1 MKWLM
6 IAFKDIKHT
15 FRSVFSLVMSLGAP
29 LLITGL
35 LFFAFGSMGDEPGGF
50 NITPAEVLVVNLDA
64 GSENLGG
71 FRAGEMLV
79 SFLSEE
85 DLHQIMVFKNVRRE
99 ADARRSVEAGEAD
112 LAVIVPENFTRAA
125 LMPGESA
132 SVVVYQ
138 DPALTV
144 MPGILESLLVHF
156 MDGFSGAKIAAN
168 LTAQQ
173 LDARGF
179 SADPELLRRISQEYA
194 GWLESSSHEREGQ
207 GGGPLVLEP
216 SGEQQGDREAVSG
229 MIGPTMAGM
238 TVFFLFFMAANS
250 SQTIIKEDE
259 DGTLARLF
267 TTPTPRAVILAGKY
281 LGVFLIL
288 IVQAVLLLVSS
299 RYLFGISWGNPG
311 SVILTAAGNIFLAA
325 GFGVLLMSLIRSTR
339 QTGPVLGGV
348 LTVTGMMGGLF
359 TTGIPDLPDF
369 LDRARLIVP
378 QGWAMQAWEISLSG
392 ADPAAA
398 AAGFL
403 KMAALG
409 AVMFAAGAVIFNR
422 RFA

>member
-6 IAFKDIKHT
+6 IATKDVKHA
-15 FRSVFSLVMSLGAP
+15 FSSVFSLVMSLGAP

-35 LFFAFGSMGDEPGGF
+35 LFFAFGSMDEGQGGVNF
-50 NITPAEVLVVNLDA
+50 TPVDVLVVNLDTGA
-64 GSENLGG
+64 EHLEG
-71 FRAGEMLV
+71 FRAGEMLD
-79 SFLSEE
+79 SFLMGE
-85 DLHQIMVFKNVRRE
+85 DLEEVMKFTAGVSEQ
-99 ADARRSVEAGEAD
+99 DARRGVESGEAD
-112 LAVIVPENFTRAA
+112 LAVIIPENFTSAA
-125 LMPGESA
+125 LTPGESA
-132 SVVVYQ
+132 SVVIYQ

-144 MPGILESLLVHF
+144 MPGILESLLQHF
-156 MDGFSGAKIAAN
+156 MDGFSGAKIAAGV
-168 LTAQQ
+168 TEQQ
-173 LDARGF
+173 FDARGF
-179 SADPELLRRISQEYA
+179 SADQELLRRVSQEYA

-216 SGEQQGDREAVSG
+216 SGEQQGGEGAVSG

-259 DGTLARLF
+259 EGTLARLF
-267 TTPTPRAVILAGKY
+267 TTPTPRAVILVGKF

-288 IVQAVLLLVSS
+288 IVQAVLLLASS
-299 RYLFGISWGNPG
+299 RFLFGISWGNPG
-311 SVILTAAGNIFLAA
+311 SVILTAAGNVLLAA
-325 GFGVLLMSLIRSTR
+325 GFGILLMSLIRSTR

-348 LTVTGMMGGLF
+348 LTVTGMLGGLF
-359 TTGIPDLPDF
+359 TTGIPDLPEF
-369 LDRARLIVP
+369 LDQARLIVP
-378 QGWAMQAWEISLSG
+378 QGWAMQAWEVSLAG